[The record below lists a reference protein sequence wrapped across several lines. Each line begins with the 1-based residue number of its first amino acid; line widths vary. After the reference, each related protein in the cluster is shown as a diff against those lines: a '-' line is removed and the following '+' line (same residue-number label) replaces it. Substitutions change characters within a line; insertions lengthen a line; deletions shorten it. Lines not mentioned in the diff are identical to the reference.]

1 MAAFL
6 TRELTTIALCW
17 RLERRDGVALGF
29 TTHDCDLEI
38 DGLTYRAAPGML
50 PSAIALSD
58 GFEAESL
65 DVEGALSSAAISAA
79 DLGAGRWDG
88 AAVSV
93 FMVDWEEPDG
103 GTFAVAR
110 GELGEVS
117 TKGDAFE
124 AELRGPAA
132 LLDAPAVEQTS
143 PECRAALGDKR
154 CRVDMAART
163 LITRIA
169 AVPDEVTVEVADAAP
184 GDAYAGGA
192 LRWFG
197 GANSGLMSLVLASG
211 DGLLTLAE
219 PPPFAPAAGDLVEI
233 REGCD
238 KSLATCAGRFGNAGN
253 FRGEPH
259 LPGFDLLT
267 RYPGA

>member
-1 MAAFL
+1 MTAFL
-6 TRELTTIALCW
+6 DKDLATIALCW

-29 TTHDCDLEI
+29 TTHDRDLAI
-38 DGLTYRAAPGML
+38 GGLVYRAAPGML
-50 PSAIALSD
+50 PSAISLSD
-58 GFEAESL
+58 GFDAESL
-65 DVEGALSSAAISAA
+65 DVKGALTSRAISAA

-88 AAVSV
+88 AAVSA
-93 FMVDWEEPDG
+93 FMVDWEAAG
-103 GTFAVAR
+103 GEIFAVAR

-132 LLDAPAVEQTS
+132 LLDAPVVEQTS

-154 CRVDMAART
+154 CRVDMAGR
-163 LITRIA
+163 IVVTRIA
-169 AVPDEVTVEVADAAP
+169 AVDEEDVVDVEEASPGAA
-184 GDAYAGGA
+184 YSGGN
-192 LRWFG
+192 LRWIG
-197 GANSGLMSLVLASG
+197 GANSGLESLILTSE
-211 DGLLTLAE
+211 DGRLTLAE
-219 PPPFAPAAGDLVEI
+219 PPPFAPAAGDMIEI

-238 KSLATCAGRFGNAGN
+238 KMLATCSGRFGNALN

-259 LPGFDLLT
+259 LPGIDLLT